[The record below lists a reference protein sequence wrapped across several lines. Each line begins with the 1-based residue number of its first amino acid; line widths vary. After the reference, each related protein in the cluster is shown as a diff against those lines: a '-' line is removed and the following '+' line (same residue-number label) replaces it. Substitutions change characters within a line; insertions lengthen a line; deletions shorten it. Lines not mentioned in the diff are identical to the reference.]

1 MHDATRA
8 GSGQLRALVDDHSY
22 DAIVVGTGISGGRA
36 AKELTEKGLKTLVLD
51 RGRMVRHGDYPTAMK
66 DPWELPY
73 GGRATQE
80 DLRRHAIG
88 ARSNVITQASKHWF
102 DHVEGFIGV
111 SGQAENL
118 PQLPDGKFLPP
129 MELNCVEQRLRRV
142 LADRF
147 GRTLTIGRAAH
158 LTAPL
163 AHSPQRGTC
172 QYRNLCIRGCPLGAY
187 FSSNSS

>member
-1 MHDATRA
+1 MIRRPPRSTLFPYTTLFRSREGIAVDWPIRYHDLA
-8 GSGQLRALVDDHSY
+8 
-22 DAIVVGTGISGGRA
+22 
-36 AKELTEKGLKTLVLD
+36 
-51 RGRMVRHGDYPTAMK
+51 
-66 DPWELPY
+66 PWY
-73 GGRATQE
+73 
-80 DLRRHAIG
+80 
-88 ARSNVITQASKHWF
+88 

-163 AHSPQRGTC
+163 APSPPRGTC
-172 QYRNLCIRGCPLGAY
+172 QY
-187 FSSNSS
+187 